1 MGPGTAIPL
10 TDPVRANRFPIAT
23 LIRLSVM
30 VIALI
35 IIPVSPSEA
44 QKVYSIGS
52 LNTGDSFINAF
63 EGFRARMT
71 ELGYRERQNVQY
83 QYYNS
88 KGNEEL
94 LRTIAHKLVHEKVDL
109 IVTSSTTATVAAAR
123 ATQGTPIPVVFLSA
137 GNSQNLFKSF
147 SGSGSNLAGISS
159 ASLELTGKRFE
170 LLKELAPGTK
180 KIAIPLDPN
189 GVNYK
194 AIVAEVQATAPKFG
208 LGYTEIHVRRV
219 EEIGTMVQSIT
230 RKKYDAIYHP
240 PDSLVTEG
248 VQQVVEQA
256 IKEKLPLVTSLLVNV
271 KRGCLAT
278 YAADYPALGK
288 QAAALAD
295 KIFKG
300 IKPSELPIELPYK
313 LNLVLNLQTAKAIDL
328 KLAKEMLLRADQVF
342 E

>member
-1 MGPGTAIPL
+1 MPAMITRLSDPL
-10 TDPVRANRFPIAT
+10 RANRSPIAKF
-23 LIRLSVM
+23 LILGT
-30 VIALI
+30 IAIFLMTTTA
-35 IIPVSPSEA
+35 SQAEA
-44 QKVYSIGS
+44 QKIYSIGS

-63 EGFRARMT
+63 EGFRERMT
-71 ELGYRERQNVQY
+71 ELGYRERQNVRY

-88 KGNEEL
+88 RGNEEL
-94 LRTIAHKLVHEKVDL
+94 LRTIAHKLVQDKVDL

-137 GNSQNLFKSF
+137 GNSQKLFKSF
-147 SGSGSNLAGISS
+147 SGSGNNLAGISS

-170 LLKELAPGTK
+170 LLKELAPRTK
-180 KIAIPLDPN
+180 TIAIPLDPN

-208 LGYTEIHVRRV
+208 LGYSEIHVLRV
-219 EEIGTMVQSIT
+219 EEMGTVAQSIT

-248 VQQVVEQA
+248 VQHVVDQA
-256 IKEKLPLVTSLLVNV
+256 IKEKLPLLTSLLVNV

-278 YAADYPALGK
+278 YAADYPELGK

-328 KLAKEMLLRADQVF
+328 KIAKEILLRADQVF